1 MADTKKKEEI
11 VAQGNA
17 NAKLVVNNAFVDG
30 LVSQLAEKEKFG
42 LTFPKD
48 YNYSNE
54 LMGAYL
60 ILKETQDK
68 DGQSV
73 LQTCSQASIANT
85 LMDMVTMGVSMQKK
99 QCYPVAYKGKLQ
111 CQMSVYGNTCIARR
125 YGLENISAVCIYEG
139 DDFEYHIEDAEI
151 VIDKHTQNF
160 LNIDNDKIIGAYA
173 IAKMADGTK
182 HVELMNMNMIK
193 KSWSQGFGYKE
204 GSGVHEKFKDQMAMK
219 TVKNRCLKY
228 IIRTFG
234 TQAVSDYMDKAEEFE
249 SEDIVAGS
257 VDYDVEQNMA
267 TEDFMTEPT
276 SKVEKVEAEVVN
288 DVEIPDFMKAD

>member
-151 VIDKHTQNF
+151 VIDKHTQDF
-160 LNIDNDKIIGAYA
+160 MNIDNDKIIGAYA
-173 IAKMADGTK
+173 ISKMADGTK

-267 TEDFMTEPT
+267 TEDFMPEPT
-276 SKVEKVEAEVVN
+276 PKVEKVEAEVVN
-288 DVEIPDFMKAD
+288 DVDIPDFMKVD

>member
-125 YGLENISAVCIYEG
+125 YGLDNISATCIYEG

-267 TEDFMTEPT
+267 TEDFMPEPT
-276 SKVEKVEAEVVN
+276 PKVEKVEAEVVN
-288 DVEIPDFMKAD
+288 DVDIPDFMKVD

>member
-17 NAKLVVNNAFVDG
+17 NAKLIVNNAFVDG

-73 LQTCSQASIANT
+73 LQTCSQTSIANT

-204 GSGVHEKFKDQMAMK
+204 GSGVHEKFKDQMAVK

-249 SEDIVAGS
+249 TEDVVAGS
-257 VDYDVEQNMA
+257 VEYDVEQNMA
-267 TEDFMTEPT
+267 TEDFMPEPT
-276 SKVEKVEAEVVN
+276 PKVEKVEAEVVN
-288 DVEIPDFMKAD
+288 DAELPDFMKVD

>member
-1 MADTKKKEEI
+1 MAETKKKEEI
-11 VAQGNA
+11 VSQGNA
-17 NAKLVVNNAFVDG
+17 SAKLVVNNAFVDG
-30 LVSQLAEKEKFG
+30 LVAQLSEKEKFG

-125 YGLENISAVCIYEG
+125 YGLDNISATCIYEG

-234 TQAVSDYMDKAEEFE
+234 TQAVSDYMDKADEFE
-249 SEDIVAGS
+249 TEDIVAGS

-267 TEDFMTEPT
+267 TEDFMPEPT
-276 SKVEKVEAEVVN
+276 PKVEKVEAEVVN

>member
-267 TEDFMTEPT
+267 TEDFMPEPT
-276 SKVEKVEAEVVN
+276 PKVEKVEAEVVN
-288 DVEIPDFMKAD
+288 DVDIPDFMKVD